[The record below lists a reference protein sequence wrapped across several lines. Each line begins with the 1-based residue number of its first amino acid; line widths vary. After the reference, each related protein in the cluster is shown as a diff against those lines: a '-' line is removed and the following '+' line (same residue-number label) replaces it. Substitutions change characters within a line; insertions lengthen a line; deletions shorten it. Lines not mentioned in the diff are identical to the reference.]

1 MQETVQKW
9 TTNPK
14 PSLSTTIPEEK
25 GGVMEIVLN
34 GTIYKAD
41 IDKVTGT
48 WSWTPDAALADGP
61 YNITFRVI
69 DDAGNYGDPTQLIL
83 HVDTTAPS
91 KPEILRVIDDEGS
104 EQSWLMPGAKTDDKT
119 PVLSGYAE
127 PGSIVR
133 LYDGSN
139 EIGSAKAA
147 QNGRWEITPATELSE
162 GTHSFTVTSTD
173 RTGHTSKASDAFS
186 LTIEPDSVPPI
197 GNQATITHA
206 SDDVGSVTE
215 MLRDGAITD
224 DTTPTLNG
232 TAMPGSDVRVQY
244 RTANGSWTEGG
255 LATLNGTDW
264 TWTPNPALA
273 EGKYE
278 FRANAGGGWSDS
290 FSLDIALTPVDRYEI
305 THAYDDFGTYTGELG
320 NGAITDDRTPTLH
333 GRGEANSVVYIHCLN
348 LQGAWVLLESV
359 TVGADGQWR
368 YDPDLLDV
376 GDYQFSAESSAVH
389 DAKAKSFG
397 LKIVPE
403 GSFAPTID
411 GAIDDAGSQTGII
424 KHNAYTDDTTPTLTG
439 TAEANSL
446 VVISYKTGTG
456 DDNVFSVMADSR
468 GTWSFTPDQ
477 LTQGLW
483 EFNVK
488 RPEGNFLPNAFKL
501 SIVPDNNDAYYYGFE
516 NRVNGER
523 FAQDEYNLLTEKM
536 VLIVKKGLASI
547 YSSSYEN
554 PDITGEKSLYLH
566 NHSEIEF
573 QLRDTRTF
581 SFDLSQCRGQRV
593 SIKLYDTSD
602 KIIGGGNYI
611 LNDSRDPGADLLEN
625 LSFNVNDQLIKKVTI
640 FNDSAWP
647 LLLDNLTWLPSLSA
661 NQTSELNDNESA
673 LFMIDESKHI
683 SLDISDVLSSGQK
696 DLYIDDGKTQLM
708 VNGKADD
715 ILQLDDILPAGNET
729 SGWTALA
736 GTVTI
741 AGCEYQVYSNGDAE
755 LLVQEGVKTEIV

>member
-25 GGVMEIVLN
+25 GGIMEIVLN

-91 KPEILRVIDDEGS
+91 KPEILRVLDDEGS

-186 LTIEPDSVPPI
+186 LIIESPPVV
-197 GNQATITHA
+197 GDATITYA
-206 SDDVGSVTE
+206 TDDVGTVTG
-215 MLRDGAITD
+215 MLGDGAITD

-232 TAMPGSDVRVQY
+232 TANAGSDVRIQY
-244 RTANGSWTEGG
+244 RAQNGSWTEGG

-264 TWTPNPALA
+264 TWTPNPALT

-278 FRANAGGGWSDS
+278 FRVNDGSGWSDE
-290 FSLDIALTPVDRYEI
+290 FKLEIDLTPEDRYEI
-305 THAYDDFGTYTGELG
+305 THAYDDFGSYTGELG

-376 GDYQFSAESSAVH
+376 GNYQFSAESSAVH
-389 DAKAKSFG
+389 DANAKSFG

-411 GAIDDAGSQTGII
+411 GAIDNAGPIAGFI
-424 KHNAYTDDTTPTLTG
+424 KNNALTDDTTPTLTG

-446 VVISYKTGTG
+446 VVISYKSDTSS
-456 DDNVFSVMADSR
+456 DDLVFSVVADFR
-468 GTWSFTPDQ
+468 GKWTFTPDE

-488 RPEGNFLPNAFKL
+488 RPEGDFLSNAFNL
-501 SIVPDNNDAYYYGFE
+501 SIVQDDSEAYSYGFDDKTKRE
-516 NRVNGER
+516 
-523 FAQDEYNLLTEKM
+523 DL
-536 VLIVKKGLASI
+536 
-547 YSSSYEN
+547 
-554 PDITGEKSLYLH
+554 ITGKLYSLTQDVSLKINSGDGTFMGGGAGDHYNVGEGTLH
-566 NHSEIEF
+566 VGKNSLIEF
-573 QLRDTRTF
+573 QLSNIREF
-581 SFDLSQCRGQRV
+581 SF
-593 SIKLYDTSD
+593 SIAGAHGGTATVIAYDTSN
-602 KIIGGGNYI
+602 KI
-611 LNDSRDPGADLLEN
+611 LSRTTYVLKDNAVMGPEKHDQFTFNFNNQLLGKIEITHTDPGFFIDHLKWYPALNPNQILDVNNNDHSLFIIDDAN
-625 LSFNVNDQLIKKVTI
+625 PLS
-640 FNDSAWP
+640 
-647 LLLDNLTWLPSLSA
+647 
-661 NQTSELNDNESA
+661 LN
-673 LFMIDESKHI
+673 
-683 SLDISDVLSSGQK
+683 ISDVLTSGQK

-755 LLVQEGVKTEIV
+755 LLVQEGVKTELV

>member
-34 GTIYKAD
+34 GTIYTTK

-69 DDAGNYGDPTQLIL
+69 DVAGNYGDPTQLIL

-91 KPEILRVIDDEGS
+91 KPEILRVLDDEGS

-127 PGSIVR
+127 AGSIVR

-147 QNGRWEITPATELSE
+147 QNGRWEIIPATELPE

-173 RTGHTSKASDAFS
+173 RLGHTSEASDAFN
-186 LTIEPDSVPPI
+186 LTIESPPVP
-197 GNQATITHA
+197 GDATITHA
-206 SDDVGSVTE
+206 TDDVGTLTG
-215 MLRDGAITD
+215 MLGDGAITD

-232 TAMPGSDVRVQY
+232 TANAGSDVRIQY
-244 RTANGSWTEGG
+244 RTQNGSWIEGG

-264 TWTPNPALA
+264 TWAPNPALT
-273 EGKYE
+273 EGKYA
-278 FRANAGGGWSDS
+278 FRVNDGSGWSDE
-290 FSLDIALTPVDRYEI
+290 FRLDIDLTPEDRYEI

-368 YDPDLLDV
+368 YDPDLLEV
-376 GDYQFSAESSAVH
+376 GNYQFSAESSAIH
-389 DAKAKSFG
+389 DAKVKSFG

-403 GSFAPTID
+403 DSFAPTIE
-411 GAIDDAGSQTGII
+411 GAIDNAGSI
-424 KHNAYTDDTTPTLTG
+424 KGFIYSNQITDDTTPTLTG

-446 VVISYKTGTG
+446 VVISYKSDAG
-456 DDNVFSVMADSR
+456 DDNVFSVVADSR
-468 GTWSFTPDQ
+468 GMWSFTPDE
-477 LTQGLW
+477 LTLGKW

-488 RPEGNFLPNAFKL
+488 RPEGDFLSKAFKL
-501 SIVPDNNDAYYYGFE
+501 SIVPDNDDIYYYGFE
-516 NRVNGER
+516 NRVAGEYFSR
-523 FAQDEYNLLTEKM
+523 YSDQYFKLTKDISFR
-536 VLIVKKGLASI
+536 VNDGHADI
-547 YSSSYEN
+547 SSSTDN
-554 PDITGEKSLYLH
+554 RPVISGKNSLRLYNETEL
-566 NHSEIEF
+566 EF
-573 QLRDTRTF
+573 LLKGIRTF
-581 SFDLSQCRGQRV
+581 SFDISEFSHHYFKV
-593 SIKLYDTSD
+593 KIYDTSNNLIYD
-602 KIIGGGNYI
+602 KIFDLDY
-611 LNDSRDPGADLLEN
+611 RDYGDDPTKHF
-625 LSFNVNDQLIKKVTI
+625 SFNINDRPLEKVIITNRAGAGLI
-640 FNDSAWP
+640 
-647 LLLDNLTWLPSLSA
+647 LDNLEWSPSLPS
-661 NQTSELNDNESA
+661 NKISEVNDNDSA

-683 SLDISDVLSSGQK
+683 SLDISDVLTSGQK

-715 ILQLDDILPAGNET
+715 ILQLEDILPAGNET

-755 LLVQEGVKTEIV
+755 LLVQEGVKTELV